1 MPKTKGPVQDPTT
14 GIQNLDD
21 DKNVVNKQAQID
33 GLKAAFESG
42 DAVEVASAIIE
53 QYETNFAHYEDMM
66 NTTIREAKR
75 ANEQQWDAAVLASRG
90 VRQLTAEENKF
101 YTQAIEVESFDGVL
115 EFMPPTVYD
124 RVFEDLAQDHPL
136 LSRVNFT
143 QLGATTQWVVRKEGA
158 TTAYWGDVCDEIQEM
173 LDSGFKTIEAKA
185 YKLSGFLVVCK
196 AMFELGPEWLDRY
209 VRAIITEVVA
219 AELEKVI
226 VVGNGNKQ
234 PIGMIRDLDGAVVGG
249 VYPEKVAVE
258 LLSFTPQEIGTKIL
272 APTTKN
278 GTRDATGVVLII
290 NPLDYYTKLFAYGAK
305 QRDDGVWVFGKFP
318 VPELDI
324 IKCSKVPLNKMI
336 SGKPKDYWMGMGKA
350 TLESSDHVRMI
361 QDQRLYLTRQLANGQ
376 PLDNDAFTVF
386 DISNAAIDSVATPE
400 APETPE
406 TP

>member
-1 MPKTKGPVQDPTT
+1 MPQKVEPTK

-21 DKNVVNKQAQID
+21 TEVLKNKQAQID
-33 GLKAAFESG
+33 GLKAAFENG
-42 DAVEVASAIIE
+42 DAAEVAARIVQ
-53 QYETNFAHYEDMM
+53 QYEENFTHYQDLM
-66 NTTIREAKR
+66 NTTIREANR
-75 ANEQQWDAAVLASRG
+75 ANEQQWDATVLASRG
-90 VRQLTAEENKF
+90 VRQLTNEEKKF
-101 YTQAIEVESFDGVL
+101 YSQAIHVESFDGVL
-115 EFMPPTVYD
+115 DLMPPTVYD
-124 RVFEDLAQDHPL
+124 RVFEDLALDHPL

-219 AELEKVI
+219 AELESVI
-226 VVGNGNKQ
+226 VTGDGNKK
-234 PIGMIRDLDGAVVGG
+234 PIGMIRNLDGAVVGG
-249 VYPEKVAVE
+249 VYPEKQAVE
-258 LLSFTPQEIGTKIL
+258 ILSFTPQEIGTKIL

-278 GTRDATGVVLII
+278 GTRDAQGVVLII

-305 QRDDGVWVFGKFP
+305 QRDDGVWMFDKFP

-336 SGKPKDYWMGMGKA
+336 SGKPKDYWMGTGKA

-361 QDQRLYLTRQLANGQ
+361 EDQRLYLTRQLVNGQ

-386 DISNAAIDSVATPE
+386 DITNAAIDSTTSNT
-400 APETPE
+400 ETPDE
-406 TP
+406 P

>member
-1 MPKTKGPVQDPTT
+1 MPKNTPKQKTA

-21 DKNVVNKQAQID
+21 DKKLDPKAQIE
-33 GLKAAFESG
+33 GLKVAFESA
-42 DAVEVASAIIE
+42 DAAEVAAQIVNL
-53 QYETNFAHYEDMM
+53 YTANFTHFEDIM
-66 NTTIREAKR
+66 NTTIREANR
-75 ANEQQWDAAVLASRG
+75 ANEQQWDATILASRG
-90 VRQLTAEENKF
+90 VRQLTTEENKF
-101 YTQAIEVESFDGVL
+101 YAQAIEIESFDGVL
-115 EFMPPTVYD
+115 ELMPPTVYD
-124 RVFEDLAQDHPL
+124 RVFEDLALDHPL

-143 QLGATTQWVVRKEGA
+143 QLGTTTQWVVRKEGA

-173 LDSGFKTIEAKA
+173 LDSGFKTIEAKS

-219 AELEKVI
+219 AELENVI
-226 VVGNGNKQ
+226 VTGDGNKK
-234 PIGMIRDLDGAVVGG
+234 PIGMIRDLDGAVKLG
-249 VYPEKVAVE
+249 VYPEKEAVE

-386 DISNAAIDSVATPE
+386 DITNAAIDSASVQGPE
-400 APETPE
+400 IP
-406 TP
+406 